1 MVYINNLFKAGRI
14 VLKADSS
21 NSAGVTGL
29 FLIKKMFYGKNQ
41 FGLIF

>member
-21 NSAGVTGL
+21 NNAGVTG
-29 FLIKKMFYGKNQ
+29 LIKKMFYGKIN
-41 FGLIF
+41 LV